1 MSDRKIRVNEGMV
14 KKGNTSPPP
23 AQSRPQAPKGQSSS
37 TSDGSNKQK

>member
-1 MSDRKIRVNEGMV
+1 MSERKVRVNEGMV

-37 TSDGSNKQK
+37 ASGGSTKQG